1 MANATPFYTRSPKTI
16 VVYPINGQT
25 EFTIPF
31 EFLAR
36 KFVVVTLLGVDRLPL
51 VLNTDYRFVSVNRIQ
66 LLSPVPAGYPNI
78 ELRRLTSATDRLVDF
93 HDGSILRAYDLNLA
107 QIQTMHV
114 AEEARDLTADNIGVN
129 DNGDLDARNRK
140 IVNLANG
147 TENNDAVNLGQLRQ
161 FDTSTANNAD
171 RAEAA
176 KNRAVQAETNTA
188 RDSASAAV
196 NATKA
201 VASAGTAVQ
210 AASDANR
217 SYDKIVPLEQSTV
230 ANAQVATQ
238 QAQRS
243 QSEADRAKSE
253 ADKLA
258 NINQFAQT
266 IERVDGTAPVF
277 KSNLAIGGNSASTHA
292 YISINS
298 KASDE
303 SGVTRKGFIGV
314 AGENEKHITVGSDVS
329 AVRLQT
335 PSGSVQ
341 VGGNLVHSA
350 ANRLLVSAQDDNDCY
365 IDIAARNSENK
376 FRRIYS
382 GGGRLAVTENVST
395 TGEWLRDIIST
406 YQYPS
411 DPRRGIFEVGNANM
425 RSKAWGSTWADSLT
439 TWNSGNFVDANYA
452 AGSAI
457 SAVTLSVP
465 SRPSVG
471 WPTNIG
477 FGTLMDGRAGLMN
490 PYIWAAGMDNAELRG
505 WEFQSDGRIRSFNQ
519 LGSLGI
525 VSFMGDWAPRNAP
538 IGAAGYS
545 GGLQIRYGVVYAAQ
559 AEAWNWHAY
568 SEPFPTATLSVA
580 LTQRNPPRFDN
591 TWNPKIGSVNN
602 TGFNFAGGGQERDF
616 YYIAVGY

>member
-217 SYDKIVPLEQSTV
+217 SYEKIVPLEQSTV

-238 QAQRS
+238 QAQRA
-243 QSEADRAKSE
+243 QNEADRAKSE

-258 NINQFAQT
+258 NINDFAQT

-277 KSNLAIGGNSASTHA
+277 KSNISIGGNQASTHA

-303 SGVTRKGFIGV
+303 SVVTRKGFIGV
-314 AGENEKHITVGSDVS
+314 AGENEKHITIGADLTV
-329 AVRLQT
+329 VRLQT
-335 PSGSVQ
+335 PNGSVQ
-341 VGGNLVHSA
+341 VGGNLVHAA
-350 ANRLLVSAQDDNDCY
+350 ANRLLVTAQDENDSY

-382 GGGRLAVTENVST
+382 GGGRLALTENVST
-395 TGEWLRDIIST
+395 TGEWLRDIISAFP
-406 YQYPS
+406 YPS
-411 DPRRGIFEVGNANM
+411 DARRGVFEVGNATLK
-425 RSKAWGSTWADSLT
+425 SKAWGSTWQDSLT
-439 TWNSGNFVDANYA
+439 YWNSGSYSDAVFSAGA
-452 AGSAI
+452 AVSA
-457 SAVTLSVP
+457 ATLSVP
-465 SRPSVG
+465 ARPSVG
-471 WPTNIG
+471 WPVNIG
-477 FGTLMDGRAGLMN
+477 FGTLMHGGAGLLT
-490 PYIWAAGMDNAELRG
+490 PHIWTAGMDNSELRG
-505 WEFQSDGRIRSFNQ
+505 WEFQTDGRLRAFNQ
-519 LGSLGI
+519 TTHLGYMA
-525 VSFMGDWAPRNAP
+525 FMSDWAPRNAP
-538 IGAAGYS
+538 VGAAGVV
-545 GGLQIRYGVVYAAQ
+545 GMLQIRYGVVYAAQ

-568 SEPFPTATLSVA
+568 SEPFPVATLSVA